1 MRWLWAWCLALAVA
15 AGAGLAPV
23 WAKATEAVATPAEH
37 CRGEEQ
43 TFLTYP
49 EWFLV
54 HSPAELAAFLA
65 ARRAPSEFPW
75 GGHIAQFW
83 QGYAAVTR
91 ETQAYPFNAGYH
103 LMVMVIGTSTTIEYA
118 LRVAYEATIGRLSEA
133 VAGGADTAEDRLAAQ
148 VAQQYVDFIR
158 VDPWYRFDFVA
169 PLKRLWAL
177 EALPQASLLRRWER
191 RFLLS
196 TEWLLKAGYAWLI
209 GKATGAVYD
218 EAKPVTA
225 VRLTAAPRA
234 LPPELDQMR
243 AIGSND
249 PALVTVPRYR
259 AFMAYAQA
267 LASQPL
273 DFVEIAGNRGT
284 ILVSVLQPAG
294 TVTPAGEA
302 RVVLVQPIL
311 SQSGRERALVAL
323 PASRLAERLRQWRS
337 AGVEIEHIY
346 DY

>member
-1 MRWLWAWCLALAVA
+1 MRSLRAWCLALVVA

-23 WAKATEAVATPAEH
+23 CVKAADAMATPAEH
-37 CRGEEQ
+37 RRGEEQ

-103 LMVMVIGTSTTIEYA
+103 LMVMVIGTSTTVEYA

-133 VAGGADTAEDRLAAQ
+133 MAGGADTAEDRLAAQ

-209 GKATGAVYD
+209 GKATGAVYE

-225 VRLTAAPRA
+225 VRLSAPPRP

-243 AIGSND
+243 ALGND

-267 LASQPL
+267 LSAQPL
-273 DFVEIAGNRGT
+273 DFVEIAGSRGS
-284 ILVSVLQPAG
+284 ILVSVLQPTG
-294 TVTPAGEA
+294 TLTPAGDA
-302 RVVLVQPIL
+302 RVVLIQPIL
-311 SQSGRERALVAL
+311 SQSGRERALVAV
-323 PASRLAERLRQWRS
+323 PVGRLAERLRQWRM